1 MEFYFIIL
9 GIVFIYAL
17 GGYLLTCLDE
27 YESKIKKH

>member
-9 GIVFIYAL
+9 GIAFIYAL

-27 YESKIKKH
+27 YENKR